1 MIWKY
6 DLETI
11 ARVVCGVL
19 HGANVTVDGVSTDT
33 RTLQPDKLFFA
44 LAGETYDANQFLDQ
58 AFTNGAAA
66 VVTNRADA
74 PQPCIVVPDPLR
86 ALQDLARW
94 HRAQFRI
101 PVIAV
106 TGSCGKTTTKDFI
119 AALLSTKYRVVK
131 TQGNLNNDI
140 GVPLSLLRIQ
150 PNTEAAVIEMG
161 ANHIGEIA
169 SLCRIALPTDSAIT
183 MIGAAHIEG
192 FGSVERVAA
201 AKSEIASGLG
211 PNGVFYVNNDDA
223 WCRRVG
229 LQYTGETVGFGRE
242 GEVALLGCE
251 VRPGQDMLLDVEP
264 VGRLALPLPS
274 PAHVNNVL
282 LACAV
287 ALRHGVT
294 DFQTPLTEACRQT
307 TRFKVF
313 RLGGIEV
320 IDDTYNANPP
330 SMRAALDALAL
341 RGGGRKM
348 AALGDMF
355 ELGAMAESGH
365 EEVGAYAG
373 AKAVSHL
380 WALGGHADRVA
391 GAARAGGVAE
401 ARALESHEAIAQAVL
416 DAAEPGDV
424 LLVKG
429 SRGMKMERVIEAM
442 RALLGEPQE
451 KPTGH

>member
-1 MIWKY
+1 MSWSY

-11 ARVVCGVL
+11 ARVVCGTH
-19 HGANVTVDGVSTDT
+19 HGANATVDGVSTDT
-33 RTLQPDKLFFA
+33 RTLGPGTLFFA
-44 LAGETYDANQFLDQ
+44 LKGEKHDANHFLEQ
-58 AFTNGAAA
+58 AFANGATA

-74 PQPCIVVPDPLR
+74 PTPCIVVGDPLR

-101 PVIAV
+101 PLIAI
-106 TGSCGKTTTKDFI
+106 TGSCGKTTTKDYI
-119 AALLSTKYRVVK
+119 AALLSTRYRVVK

-140 GVPLSLLRIQ
+140 GVPLSLLRID
-150 PNTEAAVIEMG
+150 PETEAAVIEMG

-183 MIGAAHIEG
+183 MVGAAHIEG

-211 PNGVFYVNNDDA
+211 PHGVFYVNNDDP

-229 LQYTGETVGFGRE
+229 LQYTGETVGFGRD
-242 GEVALLGCE
+242 GAVALLGCE
-251 VRPGQDMLLDVEP
+251 ARPGEDMLLDIEP

-294 DFQTPLTEACRQT
+294 EFQVPLLEACRQSS
-307 TRFKVF
+307 RFKV
-313 RLGGIEV
+313 LQVGGIEV

-348 AALGDMF
+348 AVLGDMF
-355 ELGAMAESGH
+355 ELGEMAESGH

-373 AKAVSHL
+373 AKAVSHV
-380 WALGGHADRVA
+380 WALGGHAERVA
-391 GAARAGGVAE
+391 GAALAGGAGA
-401 ARALESHEAIAQAVL
+401 ARALESHEAIAREVLETAV
-416 DAAEPGDV
+416 PGDV

-429 SRGMKMERVIEAM
+429 SRGMRMERVIEAM

-451 KPTGH
+451 QQTGH